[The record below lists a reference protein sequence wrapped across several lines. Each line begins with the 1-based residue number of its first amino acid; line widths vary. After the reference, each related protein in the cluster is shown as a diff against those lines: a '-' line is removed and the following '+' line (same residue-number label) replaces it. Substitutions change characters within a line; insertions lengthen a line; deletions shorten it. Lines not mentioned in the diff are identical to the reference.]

1 MVERQA
7 ITYDKGAG
15 PVRESHR
22 EAAQTGF
29 LRYLCLLC
37 AALLLIGCCAVRVGA
52 AGYVFDKAGLF
63 SGSEAAQLSETA
75 AKLEETYNMNFLML
89 TVEDA
94 QGHSSRDVAE
104 RFYEN
109 GGYDSDG
116 KKGGI
121 LLLIDLDNR
130 ELNLVTNGEMIL
142 YITDAREE
150 RIYDAGYEY
159 AAEGDYGGAMIAML
173 EQTASYMKKGIPD
186 NQYTYDTETGQ
197 IVRRRSISTGDL
209 LLAVGVAFGCA
220 LSACVFLYRRYR
232 RVEQYEYS
240 IGQNADIRVT
250 GKEDRLV
257 NQFVTHRKI
266 PKDPPPGGGSG
277 GSSGGRSSTHTSSGG
292 GTYGGGHGR
301 NF

>member
-1 MVERQA
+1 MVERRTV
-7 ITYDKGAG
+7 TYDKGAVSV
-15 PVRESHR
+15 PDPRR
-22 EAAQTGF
+22 EAVKIRF
-29 LRYLCLLC
+29 LHCLCLFC
-37 AALLLIGCCAVRVGA
+37 TVILLIGCCVLRAGA
-52 AGYVFDKAGLF
+52 AGYVFDEAGLF
-63 SGSEAAQLSETA
+63 SGSETAQLSEMA
-75 AKLEETYNMNFLML
+75 AKLEETYHMNFLML

-94 QGHSSRDVAE
+94 QGRSSRDVAE

-116 KKGGI
+116 KRGGI

-159 AAEGDYGGAMIAML
+159 AAEGDYGKAMTAML

-197 IVRRRSISTGDL
+197 IVRHRSISTGDWL
-209 LLAVGVAFGCA
+209 IAVGVALGCA
-220 LSACVFLYRRYR
+220 LSACVFLHRRYR
-232 RVEQYEYS
+232 RVEKYEYS
-240 IGQNADIRVT
+240 LGQNADIRIT

-257 NQFVTHRKI
+257 NQFVTHRRI
-266 PKDPPPGGGSG
+266 PKDPPPGSGSG
-277 GSSGGRSSTHTSSGG
+277 TSSVGRSSTHTSPGG
-292 GTYGGGHGR
+292 GTFGGGHGR
-301 NF
+301 KF